1 MTTTAPELVASCWT
15 SAGSVAPLQT
25 PETSPVPIADR
36 IEAIAATGWS
46 GLGLAHDDLA
56 AARASLGFPALRS
69 LIDDAGLRY
78 VEVELLTDWWDES
91 LAPRWQPQ
99 FDLLLEAAEAL
110 GARFIK
116 VGTTIGHP
124 LADLD
129 FLVKPLRRLTA
140 EAAQRGTR
148 IALEPMPFS
157 MVGSVPAAADLMRRV
172 DVPGCG
178 LVVDYWHVFRA
189 GTTLDELSA
198 RLGADQIF
206 GVELNDAA
214 ADIQGTLFEDT
225 RDNRRL
231 CGQGDQDVT
240 GFIRALK
247 SLGFQRPLGRG
258 DPLRRTPRASRQGSS
273 AGGSCDNFGLLPRG
287 LSTVGPVGSAAA
299 CLAGGACR

>member
-1 MTTTAPELVASCWT
+1 MTTTASPELIASCWT
-15 SAGSVAPLQT
+15 SAGNVAPLEK

-46 GLGLAHDDLA
+46 GFGLAHDDLA
-56 AARASLGFPALRS
+56 AARASLGFRALRGR
-69 LIDDAGLRY
+69 IDAAGLRY

-91 LAPRWQPQ
+91 LAPRWRPQ

-116 VGTTIGHP
+116 VGTTIGEP
-124 LADLD
+124 LDDLD
-129 FLVKPLRRLTA
+129 FLVEPLRRLTA
-140 EAAQRGTR
+140 EAALGGTR

-157 MVGSVPAAADLMRRV
+157 MVGNVPAAADLMRKV
-172 DVPGCG
+172 DMPGCG

-198 RLGADQIF
+198 SLTADQIF

-214 ADIQGTLFEDT
+214 AEVRGTLFEDT

-240 GFIRALK
+240 GFVRTLK
-247 SLGFQRPLGRG
+247 SLGFDGPWGVEILSEEHRALPVKEA
-258 DPLRRTPRASRQGSS
+258 LR
-273 AGGSCDNFGLLPRG
+273 
-287 LSTVGPVGSAAA
+287 AAHA
-299 CLAGGACR
+299 TTLDCFPA